1 MNMDLSRRTDNVPT
15 LEVKHLSRFFG
26 GVAAVNNVSI
36 AFTPQRI
43 TALIGPNGAGKTT
56 LFNLIGGY
64 IAPTSGAILLGTGDL
79 TTRKPWEIARLGIG
93 RLFQDV
99 RVFGKLT
106 TLENIVVA
114 FPNQV
119 GEMFW
124 QPIFQRAQMMKMERP
139 NIERAQALLEF
150 VTLADKANTVAENLS
165 FGQQKLLA
173 IARLLAMDAKILLLD
188 EPASGVHPAVLD
200 SVMDLMSRLVDQGKT
215 IIFIEHNISVVL
227 ELAHWVYVLD
237 DSEVVAFGL
246 PDEVIHDRV
255 TREAYLG
262 V

>member
-1 MNMDLSRRTDNVPT
+1 MDLNKRYDTIPT
-15 LEVKHLSRFFG
+15 LEVKNLTRFFG
-26 GVAAVNNVSI
+26 GVAAVKDVNI
-36 AFTPQRI
+36 AFTPKRI

-56 LFNLIGGY
+56 LFNLICGY
-64 IAPTSGAILLGTGDL
+64 IVPTRGEILLGGHDL
-79 TTRKPWEIARLGIG
+79 TRLKPWQIAQLGIG

-106 TLENIVVA
+106 ALENVLVA
-114 FPNQV
+114 LPNQI

-124 QPIFQRAQMMKMERP
+124 EPVVRRAQTLKMQRQ
-139 NIERAQALLEF
+139 NVERAQALLEF
-150 VTLADKANTVAENLS
+150 VTLADKANTTAENLS
-165 FGQQKLLA
+165 YGQQKLLA

-188 EPASGVHPAVLD
+188 EPASGVHPAVLET
-200 SVMDLMSRLVDQGKT
+200 VMNLMTSLADQGKT

-237 DSEVVAFGL
+237 DGEVVAFGL